1 MEVSIHG
8 ESPKWMVYSGNPI
21 NHYIGIDIYI
31 YTIIYIVGYSKEY
44 HWDIYIGIP
53 IVWHSI
59 GISYKNNMLFLVH
72 PMYIH
77 MGYEWDVICI
87 LVRYVA
93 NRMMFG

>member
-21 NHYIGIDIYI
+21 NHYIGIDTYI
-31 YTIIYIVGYSKEY
+31 YNYIHSGIFQGIPLGY
-44 HWDIYIGIP
+44 IYIGIP